1 MYKKEYEGLALVLE
15 IDEQDCRVINRTVL
29 GERTENVT
37 AIWDTGSPVVV
48 ISSRLAERL
57 GCFIDFDNPHEM
69 GSSFGYGHAYHT
81 HIDLQLGPDYYP
93 MVDAVVIDF
102 KTDRHYDLMLGM
114 EMIAR
119 GTFEVDSTS
128 GSTIV
133 TFDPIRNDDGSI
145 PITQFVREE

>member
-1 MYKKEYEGLALVLE
+1 MYRKEYEGLALVLE

-57 GCFIDFDNPHEM
+57 GIDFDTDNKREM
-69 GSSFGYGHAYHT
+69 GSSFGHGHAYPT
-81 HIDLQLGPDYYP
+81 QIDLQLGADYYP

-102 KTDRHYDLMLGM
+102 KTDKHYDLMLGM

-133 TFDPIRNDDGSI
+133 TFDPIRNEDGSI
-145 PITQFVREE
+145 PITQFVRE

>member
-15 IDEQDCRVINRTVL
+15 IDKEDCRVINRSVL
-29 GERTENVT
+29 GDKSEQVT

-57 GCFIDFDNPHEM
+57 GCFIDTGNKREM
-69 GSSFGYGHAYHT
+69 GSSFGRGESYPTY
-81 HIDLQLGPDYYP
+81 IDLQIGPDYYP

-102 KTDRHYDLMLGM
+102 KTDKHYDLMLGM

-119 GTFEVDSTS
+119 GTLEVDSSS
-128 GSTIV
+128 GNTIV
-133 TFDPIRNDDGSI
+133 TFDPIRNEDGSI
-145 PITQFVREE
+145 PITSFELK